1 MVICDVEAG
10 SPMSTQP
17 PAYAPP
23 LPPGWEERVTPD
35 GKTYYVDHNARTTH
49 WVRPGEMISR

>member
-49 WVRPGEMISR
+49 WVRPAETI